1 MKYKLI
7 VSYDGSY
14 FHGFQRQLNLISV
27 QEKIEQVLSE
37 ITKEEIKIHGAGR
50 TDAGVHAYGQVISF
64 KTTRTIPTDNLK
76 KIMNKKLYPH
86 IYIKQVEIASETFHP
101 RIDAI
106 KKEYHYLVSINNFD
120 PLKVNYVYYFHDRID
135 ISSIRKAMEYIKGT
149 HDFKSLCKTTED
161 KTTIRTIEKFDLDV
175 KDGILE
181 FKIVGDGFLRNMV
194 RIIIALMLRVG
205 EGKIQVEDV
214 KTIIDGKNR
223 KLAPW
228 VSPANGLYLWKVYY
242 KDDIESAK

>member
-1 MKYKLI
+1 MKYKMI

-14 FHGFQRQLNLISV
+14 FHGFQRQSKLISV

-50 TDAGVHAYGQVISF
+50 TDAGVHAYGQVVAF
-64 KTTRTIPTDNLK
+64 NTTRIIPPENFQ
-76 KIMNKKLYPH
+76 KILNKKLYPH
-86 IYIKQVEIASETFHP
+86 IYIRTIKIVDDHFHP

-106 KKEYHYLVSINNFD
+106 KKEYHYLVSINRFD
-120 PLKVNYVYYFHDRID
+120 PLKVNYQYYFHDRID

-149 HDFKSLCKTTED
+149 HDFKSLCKTTDE
-161 KTTIRTIEKFDLDV
+161 KNTIRTIEEFDLEV
-175 KDGILE
+175 ENGILE
-181 FKIVGDGFLRNMV
+181 FTIIGDGFLRNMV

-205 EGKIQVEDV
+205 EGKIKADDV
-214 KTIIDGKNR
+214 LKILEGKSR

-228 VSPANGLYLWKVYY
+228 VAPACGLYLWKVYY
-242 KDDIESAK
+242 NK